1 MIKLRAL
8 IWVAH
13 PGLSVWATLCNSC
26 SYNRKAEG
34 DLTQIGAQFWFDPC
48 EIADLWHP
56 EVRECVSAVQTT
68 QFVAL
73 CYGRL
78 SQETALPTLLTSVAC
93 CILCV
98 GGWWGAGGGSQG
110 TSSIREVV
118 VVTNQVA

>member
-8 IWVAH
+8 IWVGH
-13 PGLSVWATLCNSC
+13 PGLSVWATLCNPC

-34 DLTQIGAQFWFDPC
+34 DLTQIEAQFWFDPVKL
-48 EIADLWHP
+48 IADLWHP

-73 CYGRL
+73 CYGWL
-78 SQETALPTLLTSVAC
+78 SQETALPTVLTSAAC

-98 GGWWGAGGGSQG
+98 GGGWGGRGEDPREPAPSERWWW
-110 TSSIREVV
+110 
-118 VVTNQVA
+118 